1 MAVSR
6 VPYLHRILEPHLRSA
21 VLGFRFLSSE
31 LSSSV
36 SPSEAVAQAPP
47 PSKNDR
53 KVVGRELAMMRREYE
68 KQIAELRK
76 KYAAEEERKRKE
88 KEMVERITR
97 ERIVVEKEKRLVL
110 KKERSQIRAVEV
122 EQEQRSLRATLVR
135 FTLHCPLKNNCRLP
149 EMLHLSGERKRER
162 DYFNVASGVNYDAR
176 YTVLWRQH

>member
-21 VLGFRFLSSE
+21 VLGFRFLSTE
-31 LSSSV
+31 PISSSV
-36 SPSEAVAQAPP
+36 STSEAVAQAPP

-135 FTLHCPLKNNCRLP
+135 FTLHCPFKKNKKL
-149 EMLHLSGERKRER
+149 
-162 DYFNVASGVNYDAR
+162 
-176 YTVLWRQH
+176 

>member
-1 MAVSR
+1 MAVLR
-6 VPYLHRILEPHLRSA
+6 VPYLHRILEPNLRSV
-21 VLGFRFLSSE
+21 VLGFRFLSTE
-31 LSSSV
+31 LSRPVSS
-36 SPSEAVAQAPP
+36 SEAVAQT
-47 PSKNDR
+47 PSPAKNDR

-135 FTLHCPLKNNCRLP
+135 FTFQ
-149 EMLHLSGERKRER
+149 LS
-162 DYFNVASGVNYDAR
+162 
-176 YTVLWRQH
+176 T